1 MSRHPRPPLRPGS
14 DRAIL
19 SNSIVRKGN
28 IGYYKVY
35 AVPVYRIVSRCPAVS
50 EETQP
55 GTADGY
61 STGARAT
68 MSRAIT
74 PIRGCLV

>member
-1 MSRHPRPPLRPGS
+1 MSRHPRPSLRPGS
-14 DRAIL
+14 GRAIV

-28 IGYYKVY
+28 IGYYMVY
-35 AVPVYRIVSRCPAVS
+35 AVPVYRIASRCPAVS
-50 EETQP
+50 EEKRP
-55 GTADGY
+55 DTADGY

-68 MSRAIT
+68 TSRAIT